1 LSDLNAF
8 ARGLLDFAEQSI
20 AEGLGDQATLLECLG
35 EADNAL
41 RILHKR
47 LGDQDARVAQLTLL
61 GLFDSAVELQK
72 NNPDDYVE
80 RLQKTIDAA
89 QFAKTLFP

>member
-1 LSDLNAF
+1 MSDLNAF
-8 ARGLLDFAEQSI
+8 ARGLLDFTEQSI
-20 AEGLGDQATLLECLG
+20 AEGLSDPASLLERLI
-35 EADNAL
+35 EVDNAL

-47 LGDQDARVAQLTLL
+47 LGDQDGRVAQLALL

-72 NNPDDYVE
+72 NNPHDFVE
-80 RLQKTIDAA
+80 RLQKVIETA